1 MKHSRGI
8 HRYAMSVT
16 LWMASVFLIPA
27 SICNA
32 VADVSYSPASGDKIA
47 RITVS
52 GEIRKE
58 DLDNFNTF
66 VGMARKGIAYQVLLE
81 SNGGDVET
89 AVSMGRILR
98 ADREKAY
105 VAVMEGKNCVSSCV
119 FLLAGGT
126 NRDVWG
132 RVGIHRPY
140 SPTDTR
146 TTTALQKQNYE
157 RLEVKIKEFLRESN
171 IPTEL
176 FDHMMRI
183 PPQKMKYL
191 SHDELQRY
199 GLNENDPYQDA
210 ARVAANAKDWG
221 ITPKEL
227 LSRQARVNAECK
239 PGVSKEDPM
248 LCAKRIYEGR

>member
-105 VAVMEGKNCVSSCV
+105 RSEEH
-119 FLLAGGT
+119 T
-126 NRDVWG
+126 
-132 RVGIHRPY
+132 
-140 SPTDTR
+140 
-146 TTTALQKQNYE
+146 
-157 RLEVKIKEFLRESN
+157 
-171 IPTEL
+171 
-176 FDHMMRI
+176 
-183 PPQKMKYL
+183 
-191 SHDELQRY
+191 
-199 GLNENDPYQDA
+199 
-210 ARVAANAKDWG
+210 
-221 ITPKEL
+221 
-227 LSRQARVNAECK
+227 
-239 PGVSKEDPM
+239 
-248 LCAKRIYEGR
+248 